1 MVVWAGLTVH
11 ELHTGYPLAPDRIE
25 IKKELS
31 NNQLMSGDFHDIPIG
46 NVKKVVPNFID
57 GSLWKLATS
66 FKTKIKLKKHCVL
79 EFNQSLWL
87 KLYVKFNQ
95 EHG

>member
-11 ELHTGYPLAPDRIE
+11 ELHAGYPLAPDRIE

-46 NVKKVVPNFID
+46 NVKKMVPNFID
-57 GSLWKLATS
+57 KKKIW
-66 FKTKIKLKKHCVL
+66 FIMKTCNII
-79 EFNQSLWL
+79 
-87 KLYVKFNQ
+87 
-95 EHG
+95 